1 MPKARQQPE
10 EPRHPASSASR
21 TKIAR
26 CGVNEL
32 LEVIVPQFEELD
44 WQHIVVHDGEPKIS
58 AVLEEVWTSG
68 TEIITVTYRS
78 EIIWAERE
86 SGVFELALT
95 VTDDANKW
103 TKEQCDAKADE
114 LLAAINDEFAARWHP
129 YRNLIRPAQI
139 QQSS

>member
-1 MPKARQQPE
+1 MPKSRQPE
-10 EPRHPASSASR
+10 ESRAIVSTASR

-26 CGVNEL
+26 CSIGEL
-32 LEVIVPQFEELD
+32 LEVMLPQFEELD
-44 WQHIVVHDGEPKIS
+44 WQHTNVSETESKMS

-68 TEIITVTYRS
+68 TEIITVTYRADV
-78 EIIWAERE
+78 IWAERE
-86 SGVFELALT
+86 TGVLELVLT
-95 VTDDANKW
+95 VSDDANKW

-114 LLAAINDEFAARWHP
+114 LMAAINDEFAARWHP

>member
-1 MPKARQQPE
+1 MPKSRQPE
-10 EPRHPASSASR
+10 ESRAIVSTASR

-26 CGVNEL
+26 CSIGEL
-32 LEVIVPQFEELD
+32 LEVMLPQFEELD
-44 WQHIVVHDGEPKIS
+44 WQHINVSETESKMS

-68 TEIITVTYRS
+68 TEIITVTYRADV
-78 EIIWAERE
+78 IWAERE
-86 SGVFELALT
+86 TGVFELVLT
-95 VTDDANKW
+95 VSDDANKW

-114 LLAAINDEFAARWHP
+114 LIAAINDEFAARWHP

>member
-1 MPKARQQPE
+1 MTKSRQPE
-10 EPRHPASSASR
+10 EPGHPISSASR
-21 TKIAR
+21 TRIAR
-26 CGVNEL
+26 CGASEL
-32 LEVIVPQFEELD
+32 LEAIVPQFEALD
-44 WQHIVVHDGEPKIS
+44 WQHVLIADGEPRIS

-68 TEIITVTYRS
+68 TEIITVTYRA
-78 EIIWAERE
+78 EVIWAERE

-95 VTDDANKW
+95 VSDDAYKW

-114 LLAAINDEFAARWHP
+114 LLAAINEGLTSRRYP

>member
-1 MPKARQQPE
+1 MPKSRQPE
-10 EPRHPASSASR
+10 ESRAIVSTASR

-26 CGVNEL
+26 CSIGEL
-32 LEVIVPQFEELD
+32 LEVMLPQFEELD
-44 WQHIVVHDGEPKIS
+44 WQHINVSETESKMS

-68 TEIITVTYRS
+68 TEIITVTYRADV
-78 EIIWAERE
+78 IWAERE
-86 SGVFELALT
+86 TGVLELVLT
-95 VTDDANKW
+95 VSDDANKW

-114 LLAAINDEFAARWHP
+114 LMAAINDEFAARWHP